1 MAVIDV
7 TEQDFQQQVI
17 EQSKTTPVVVDFW
30 AEWCG
35 PCRALGP
42 ILEQAAAD
50 REGQVVLAKLDTD
63 ANPRVAQAFQI
74 QGIPAVKAFKDGKLV
89 SEFVGV
95 QPPAAVA
102 QFFDAL
108 VPSEADGLVAAGDEE
123 SLRRAIELEPARAD
137 ARVQL
142 AIIQRQAGDIDGA
155 LETLANA
162 QGDFAADGL
171 AARIRLEREDVPGAS
186 EAFAAL
192 DGGDPQQA
200 VDLLIDII
208 ANANGEKDDLRRV
221 VVGILAA
228 SGVAP
233 PFARDAR
240 GRLAGALYWGWGGG
254 RPPPPTPTSGSTPP
268 PT

>member
-7 TEQDFQQQVI
+7 SEQDFQQQVI

-42 ILEQAAAD
+42 ILEQAAAE

-63 ANPRVAQAFQI
+63 ANPRIAQAFQI
-74 QGIPAVKAFKDGKLV
+74 QGIPAVKAFKDGQLV
-89 SEFVGV
+89 DEFVGV

-102 QFFDAL
+102 RFFDGL
-108 VPSEADGLVAAGDEE
+108 VPSEADGLVAAGDEA

-137 ARVQL
+137 ARVRL
-142 AIIQRQAGDIDGA
+142 AILQRKAGDIDGA

-162 QGDFAADGL
+162 QGDFTADGL
-171 AARIRLEREDVPGAS
+171 AARIRLEREGTPAAQ

-192 DGGDPQQA
+192 DGGDPKKA
-200 VDLLIDII
+200 VDLLIDAI
-208 ANANGEKDDLRRV
+208 AEANGDKDDLRRV
-221 VVGILAA
+221 VVGILDAF
-228 SGVAP
+228 GVDH

-240 GRLAGALYWGWGGG
+240 RRLAGALY
-254 RPPPPTPTSGSTPP
+254 
-268 PT
+268 